1 LASTFV
7 LLRDITRPPRFAV
20 ANKIKAFLCFLL
32 LTCLLSGSV
41 VAAPKESTVY
51 TPDGV
56 KDSVYKIV
64 AIQGGENQWSGTAW
78 KLSEGFMMTAGHVCD
93 TAGEDGFTF
102 RVMSRWNKE
111 YPVEVIKF
119 SREPDLCLLSAPHV
133 PGDPMGTLTLT
144 PAYGETI
151 WYSGAPVG
159 VFGDGTVPFAEG
171 VYIGGY
177 KAMIA
182 GYPGASGS
190 AMYTKN
196 GVFGVLVAGYRGTHL
211 IEFVPAWAVAQF
223 LKE

>member
-1 LASTFV
+1 VGAGGFK
-7 LLRDITRPPRFAV
+7 RQHHV
-20 ANKIKAFLCFLL
+20 ARE
-32 LTCLLSGSV
+32 
-41 VAAPKESTVY
+41 VAA
-51 TPDGV
+51 
-56 KDSVYKIV
+56 
-64 AIQGGENQWSGTAW
+64 A
-78 KLSEGFMMTAGHVCD
+78 GFQAG
-93 TAGEDGFTF
+93 
-102 RVMSRWNKE
+102 
-111 YPVEVIKF
+111 
-119 SREPDLCLLSAPHV
+119 LLV
-133 PGDPMGTLTLT
+133 V
-144 PAYGETI
+144 
-151 WYSGAPVG
+151 VG